1 MSQPCK
7 ICNHTQR
14 PEIEQDIVSGVPNS
28 RIASK
33 FGFSEAAVRRH
44 KAAGHIPDALSK
56 SQEIKEIIRAD
67 TLFSQVKSLAERAVG
82 ILEQAEASGD
92 LRTACMAIREAR
104 GCLELL
110 AKAAGEI
117 ESAPTVTIINNT
129 EWIELRTTIL
139 RAIEPYPE
147 ARDRVLAALMEGN

>member
-1 MSQPCK
+1 MPQPCK
-7 ICNHTQR
+7 ICSHPQR
-14 PEIEQDIVSGVPNS
+14 ALIEQDIVSGVPNS
-28 RIASK
+28 RVATR

-44 KAAGHIPDALSK
+44 KAAGHLPQAMVK
-56 SQEIKEIIRAD
+56 AQELQETTRAES
-67 TLFSQVKSLAERAVG
+67 LFTQVKSLAKRAMG

-117 ESAPTVTIINNT
+117 ESSPSVTIINNP
-129 EWIELRTTIL
+129 EWVELRTSIL

-147 ARDRVLAALMEGN
+147 ARDRILSALGGVG